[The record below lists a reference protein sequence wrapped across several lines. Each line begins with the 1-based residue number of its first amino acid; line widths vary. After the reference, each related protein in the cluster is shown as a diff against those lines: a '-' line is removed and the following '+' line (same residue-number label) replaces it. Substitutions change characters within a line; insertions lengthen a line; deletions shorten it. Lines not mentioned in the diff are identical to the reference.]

1 MFLIYLLARVFSV
14 FGPFVGCARR
24 KITTICVKT
33 KQTIRIRNPNPK
45 RSESSDDDP
54 DPTDVVLVPG
64 KRSHPTVDVFVTALN
79 IT

>member
-1 MFLIYLLARVFSV
+1 MREEKNHNNLRENKANN
-14 FGPFVGCARR
+14 P
-24 KITTICVKT
+24 
-33 KQTIRIRNPNPK
+33 IRIRNPNPK